1 MVRHLLGG
9 RRQSGLTAIELMIG
23 VVIVGILL
31 TIAVPS
37 FIDQMARRR
46 LEGAASELSN
56 DLAFARTQAV
66 SQNAQ
71 ISLTS
76 SADGTGYAI
85 TGAVPKAVTLH
96 PQIVFAAASR
106 GLATTYDPLRGTALT
121 ARTYDLTSSG
131 TSASMRL
138 VVNIM
143 GRVEL
148 CSPGGTL
155 SGHTAC

>member
-1 MVRHLLGG
+1 
-9 RRQSGLTAIELMIG
+9 MIA

-31 TIAVPS
+31 MIAVPS

-66 SQNAQ
+66 SQNAA
-71 ISLTS
+71 ITLTS
-76 SADGTGYAI
+76 SADGTAYAI

-121 ARTYDLTSSG
+121 SRSYELVSTS

-155 SGHTAC
+155 RGHTPC